1 MKKRQI
7 ETGLLC
13 GLFALLLSG
22 CDMSGRSD
30 GQLYQEPHVETETS
44 VAKESTV
51 TPTEYPTSDE
61 EESAHTEVDAIV
73 QKLGVGWNL
82 GNALDAWD
90 NSLEFGTIK
99 EDTEDASGNP
109 ATTKAMIDMVK
120 AEGFQT
126 VRVPVTYYNHMQADG
141 TIDPKWLARVKE
153 VVDYVVQDDMNC
165 VINIHHDTGDGGWL
179 FADTK
184 NYEKN
189 KEIVSSMWT
198 QIANYFSTYDNRLIF
213 EGFNEMLNG
222 EKAWDYAGDESYQVA
237 NQWNQLFV
245 DTVRAAGGNN
255 VERYLMMPGYDASLA
270 GAITDLYQLPN
281 DIVSDKLIVSVHAY
295 TPYNF
300 ALRPGSESGA
310 TDYFSWEDPQSVYEI
325 NDLMNSLYNKFVSK
339 GIPVVIGEYGAMN
352 RDNNTQDRVDYYA
365 YYTAAARANGIT
377 CCVWDNGSFTDG
389 ETFGILRRRVN
400 KWFFEETIEA
410 MMKYS

>member
-198 QIANYFSTYDNRLIF
+198 QIANYYSTYDNRLIF

-245 DTVRAAGGNN
+245 DTVRQTGGANR
-255 VERYLMMPGYDASLA
+255 ERYLIVNTYAASVSSDV
-270 GAITDLYQLPN
+270 TSHFQLPKDSVPDHLVVGVHCYKGLN
-281 DIVSDKLIVSVHAY
+281 ELDAIFSSLKKTFYDQDIPVVMGEFGMSRDKTLEEREEYASYFQKNAFANGMAY
-295 TPYNF
+295 FWWDDGNYSANSSSAQDVCNF
-300 ALRPGSESGA
+300 ALLNRVRMEWAYP
-310 TDYFSWEDPQSVYEI
+310 EI
-325 NDLMNSLYNKFVSK
+325 ADKLQ
-339 GIPVVIGEYGAMN
+339 
-352 RDNNTQDRVDYYA
+352 RQ
-365 YYTAAARANGIT
+365 
-377 CCVWDNGSFTDG
+377 
-389 ETFGILRRRVN
+389 
-400 KWFFEETIEA
+400 
-410 MMKYS
+410 